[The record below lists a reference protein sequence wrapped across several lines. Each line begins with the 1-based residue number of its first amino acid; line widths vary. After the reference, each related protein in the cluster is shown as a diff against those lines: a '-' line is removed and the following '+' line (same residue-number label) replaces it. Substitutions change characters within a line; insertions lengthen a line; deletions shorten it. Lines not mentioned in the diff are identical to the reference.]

1 MKAECAPRLRVT
13 IAFLSV
19 LFAALGV
26 GTAAAVPASAEATV
40 SNEVSFLPTSGG
52 FLGCGEFILY
62 SGTIRVAFRNVTDA
76 SGGSHIEDF
85 QSNWQGVSGTA
96 DSGVTYR
103 FVGAGGLGTWNT
115 KLDEGGAV
123 AITGI
128 GRLRVIGPGPT
139 NNSFVDTRFHVTLNA
154 NGEVATSTFEFA
166 LTCNNG

>member
-103 FVGAGGLGTWNT
+103 FVGGWWPRNVEHKARRGWRRCHYWDRPPSSDWPRSDKQLVCRHPVPRHAQREWRGGHEHL
-115 KLDEGGAV
+115 
-123 AITGI
+123 
-128 GRLRVIGPGPT
+128 
-139 NNSFVDTRFHVTLNA
+139 
-154 NGEVATSTFEFA
+154 
-166 LTCNNG
+166 